1 MYWSMGVLGKYGGHL
16 FVLFLLL
23 FCFIMGEGVGGGYIY
38 IYIYKNHCIYLSGFC
53 PDPAFWT
60 SELFASKVRVTIFKV
75 KVTVMMDLTRNMCS
89 IFSEPF
95 TTKLGVVAHHDEGFQ
110 CPLDSGPNWDWGH
123 NIHPLLCWTCVST
136 LALLN
141 SCQCPH
147 DSGVSVL
154 MIQGWTG
161 VEMQQSC
168 FALLNRCQC
177 SDDSGV
183 SVLIIQG
190 CPGIGDTAFI
200 LCCFAEQVSVSTWF
214 RAGVSVLALLNR
226 CQCPC
231 FAEQVLM
238 SLLCW
243 TGVGQQGLP
252 GPEPRVD
259 PLLPECPHV
268 RWDVLLQPPALRQHG
283 GPQPHHHAPQEHF
296 SAPGAAGDA
305 AGQDPVGGSGS
316 VRPHQLHPGAGGGGW
331 WGQVPR
337 AEWQR
342 LWRDARQ
349 WCQ

>member
-1 MYWSMGVLGKYGGHL
+1 
-16 FVLFLLL
+16 
-23 FCFIMGEGVGGGYIY
+23 
-38 IYIYKNHCIYLSGFC
+38 
-53 PDPAFWT
+53 
-60 SELFASKVRVTIFKV
+60 
-75 KVTVMMDLTRNMCS
+75 MMDLTRNMCS

-200 LCCFAEQVSVSTWF
+200 FCCFAEQVSVSLLCWT
-214 RAGVSVLALLNR
+214 GVNVLALLNR
-226 CQCPC
+226 CWPAGTTRPGTTCGSPSPRMPPCPMRC
-231 FAEQVLM
+231 STSTACTPPAWWPSAAPPRSSRTLFSAWSCWRCCRTRSRRWFWQRAPSSTSSWSGRRWLVRTGSPCWVAAALTGRRAVVPVVGKRRRCSCDVLIL
-238 SLLCW
+238 SH
-243 TGVGQQGLP
+243 QGL
-252 GPEPRVD
+252 GLNSW
-259 PLLPECPHV
+259 LL
-268 RWDVLLQPPALRQHG
+268 G
-283 GPQPHHHAPQEHF
+283 
-296 SAPGAAGDA
+296 
-305 AGQDPVGGSGS
+305 
-316 VRPHQLHPGAGGGGW
+316 
-331 WGQVPR
+331 
-337 AEWQR
+337 
-342 LWRDARQ
+342 
-349 WCQ
+349 